1 MTKINKV
8 VRCCCDPPPPAVCVE
23 LGATDWARTASAR
36 LVEMDYLLLKLTHV
50 TCVVLSYAGFVL
62 RGVWMIRDSR
72 MLERRWVRVLPHV
85 VDTVLLASAIAL
97 AVMVRQY
104 PLAEPWLTAKVAGL
118 ALYIVVGMIALRYG
132 TTRRIRIGAWIA
144 AQAVFLYIVAVALT
158 RNVLIVS

>member
-1 MTKINKV
+1 
-8 VRCCCDPPPPAVCVE
+8 
-23 LGATDWARTASAR
+23 
-36 LVEMDYLLLKLTHV
+36 MDYLLLKLAHV

-62 RGVWMIRDSR
+62 RGIWMIRDSR

-97 AVMVRQY
+97 SVMLKQY
-104 PLAEPWLTAKVAGL
+104 PLAEPWLTAKVAGVV
-118 ALYIVVGMIALRYG
+118 LYIVLGMVALRYG
-132 TTRRIRIGAWIA
+132 TTWRIRTGAWIA